1 MFDVQHK
8 ESGEVQPPVAASVP
22 SLLAEQ
28 GGLDVWRL
36 IEELQL
42 EHDEG
47 DVHGVGGEILARP
60 EQEVDSGLELPGEEQ
75 HLEVEDRL
83 AAGREVGLAYGER

>member
-1 MFDVQHK
+1 MFDVQHE
-8 ESGEVQPPVAASVP
+8 ESGDVQSPVAASVP
-22 SLLAEQ
+22 GLLAEQ
-28 GGLDVWRL
+28 GGLDVRRL
-36 IEELQL
+36 IEKLQL

-47 DVHGVGGEILARP
+47 DVGGMGGEILARP

-75 HLEVEDRL
+75 HLKVEDRL